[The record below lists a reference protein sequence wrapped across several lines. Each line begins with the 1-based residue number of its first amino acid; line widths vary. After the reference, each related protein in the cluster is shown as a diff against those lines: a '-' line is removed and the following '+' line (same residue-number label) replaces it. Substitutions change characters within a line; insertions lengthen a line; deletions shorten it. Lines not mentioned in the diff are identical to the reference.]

1 MYDGKYND
9 REGCILNVSVMMYGS
24 SQGKYCQPFTMPI
37 LFHPLITAVLY
48 GESVK
53 SLMRA
58 NCNVSKILQLI
69 SFSNYQNH
77 HQFLML

>member
-1 MYDGKYND
+1 MS
-9 REGCILNVSVMMYGS
+9 INVSVMMYGS
-24 SQGKYCQPFTMPI
+24 SQGRYCQPFTI
-37 LFHPLITAVLY
+37 LFYPIIIAVLY

-53 SLMRA
+53 SVKSLMRE

-77 HQFLML
+77 HQPLMPETRLTGNP